1 MSVTYDVVAT
11 RSGDWWAIEVVS
23 GLPDDML
30 GVTQARRL
38 GEVADRARSVVA
50 DLLDVD
56 PMDVE
61 VSIEV
66 ELPPELQRA
75 VDRYGQA
82 QILESTAR
90 SSAAIARSESA
101 ATLVT
106 AGLTMREAGELLGI
120 SHQRVKQ
127 LVDRAHAARNTRGL
141 RSAGTGGSG
150 ESDISER
157 IEEILRTEWGS

>member
-23 GLPDDML
+23 GLPDNML

-56 PMDVE
+56 PMDVD
-61 VSIEV
+61 VSIEI
-66 ELPPELQRA
+66 ELPPELQRP

-90 SSAAIARSESA
+90 SSAANARSESA
-101 ATLVT
+101 ATLLA

-127 LVDRAHAARNTRGL
+127 LVDRATSRDTRRLRAAG
-141 RSAGTGGSG
+141 AGRSG